1 MNYFCSMEATRGP
14 FTISTD
20 KQKLDIAYIH
30 HFLSVESYW
39 AVNIPLAV
47 VQKAIAGSLC
57 FGLYDGEKQIGF
69 SRMVTDCATFAF
81 LADVFV
87 DPAYRGKGLS
97 KWLME
102 TILAQPEFEGMRR
115 IALATRDAHTLYA
128 QYGFKPL
135 DNPERWMIIHNP
147 NVYKGK

>member
-1 MNYFCSMEATRGP
+1 MEATRGP

-47 VQKAIAGSLC
+47 IQKAIAGSLC

-102 TILAQPEFEGMRR
+102 TILAHPGLQGLRR
-115 IALATRDAHTLYA
+115 FMLATHSAHGLYA
-128 QYGFKPL
+128 QYGFTAL
-135 DNPERWMIIHNP
+135 TFADRWMNIHKP
-147 NVYKGK
+147 DLYRQPR